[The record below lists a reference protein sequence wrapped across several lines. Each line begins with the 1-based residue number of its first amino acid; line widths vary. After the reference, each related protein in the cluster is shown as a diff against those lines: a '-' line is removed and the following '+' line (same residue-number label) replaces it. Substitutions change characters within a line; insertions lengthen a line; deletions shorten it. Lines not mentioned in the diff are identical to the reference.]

1 MDAMKKLA
9 GYQAADMV
17 ESGMRVGLGTGSTA
31 YFTLERL
38 ATRIQ
43 DENLKIQ
50 AVSTSFNTTLLCR
63 KWNIPLLDLGA
74 TDELDIA
81 IDGADEIDTSLNL
94 IKGRGAAHT
103 LEKIVAKMAK
113 EFIVVADSSK
123 KVVILG
129 TQAPVPVE
137 VMPQALAGVRR
148 ALQSLGA
155 ISVDLRMAE
164 MGKDGPIISD
174 NGKFVLDATFE
185 RIDDPLGLEEH
196 INNLPGVLDNG
207 IFAGIAKQALV
218 AGADGVEIFKC

>member
-1 MDAMKKLA
+1 
-9 GYQAADMV
+9 
-17 ESGMRVGLGTGSTA
+17 VGLGTGSTA

-43 DENLKIQ
+43 EENLKIQ

-81 IDGADEIDTSLNL
+81 IDGADEIDTKLNL

-103 LEKIVAKMAK
+103 LEKIVAKMAH
-113 EFIVVADSSK
+113 EFVVVADNSK

-155 ISVDLRMAE
+155 ISVDLRMAA

-174 NGKFVLDATFE
+174 NGKFVLDDTFE
-185 RIDDPLGLEEH
+185 RIDNPLELEKN

-207 IFAGIAKQALV
+207 IFAGIARRAIV
-218 AGADGVEIFKC
+218 ASTEGVEILTC